1 MNPVVRSLLATLAV
15 LLVAY
20 LAYRL
25 IGAWA
30 ERAIVRVA
38 RRGGS
43 AGAEHRARS
52 LWSVGRRL
60 VFIMILLAELII
72 IMSIWGVSSAALLAV
87 AGSIGVAVGLG
98 AQGLVR
104 DMIAGFYIL
113 AENQFNIGDQVVI
126 TGVEGE
132 VIDIQPRVTV
142 LRDRRGRVYY
152 VPNGSIVVSTNK
164 TTGLAPRIVSASD
177 EDPDQRPDSLP
188 S

>member
-1 MNPVVRSLLATLAV
+1 MNPTLRSVLVTLAV

-20 LAYRL
+20 VGYRL

-38 RRGGS
+38 HRGG
-43 AGAEHRARS
+43 APGAEHRARS

-60 VFIMILLAELII
+60 VFIMILLATLVV
-72 IMSIWGVSSAALLAV
+72 IMSIWGVSSAALVAV
-87 AGSIGVAVGLG
+87 AGSVGVAVGLG

-113 AENQFNIGDQVVI
+113 AENQFNIGDQVTI

-152 VPNGSIVVSTNK
+152 VPNGSIVVSINK
-164 TTGLAPRIVSASD
+164 SSSLAPRIVSAAD
-177 EDPDQRPDSLP
+177 EDPDQGPDSLP
-188 S
+188 R